1 MTRLAEDRERPE
13 EAPEEKKKPV
23 DIADFYLER
32 RPELEPTEFRDG
44 FTVKTVLGA
53 LFVAVLMMPGAIYLG
68 LLVGQNLGP
77 AGQWT
82 TIILFTEV
90 CRRSFTVLTRQELYM
105 IYYMAGSIN
114 YMAGGLMLAGGAFAW
129 LIWAQYVV
137 QSPHATT
144 FGIVN
149 DIPKWYAPP
158 IGSEAYVK
166 RTFIHR
172 DWLVPILILIGTNV
186 LGRLQWVGLGY
197 FLFRTTS
204 DVERLPFPM
213 APIAAQGATA
223 LAESSEEAESWRW
236 PVFSVGTMI
245 GLVYGFFYVS
255 IPVITSG
262 FLADPLTLIPIPF
275 IDLMKNTEDV
285 LPAGRFALGTDLGPI
300 FWGFVVPFPIVVGT
314 FIGSMVSNL
323 FFSPILYRLSYDPA
337 TATSSIF
344 PTWSKGMSLIQ
355 SEMTLNFDLFMSIG
369 IGVALAIA
377 VVGVHTVAST
387 LLKARVQR
395 ARGEQGHGFG
405 DVPKGRGDFP
415 IWAALAAWSFSTLC
429 YVVLAHALVP
439 KFPLKFLIGF
449 AFLWTPLISYMSA
462 RMYGFIGQPLQI
474 PYVQSAT
481 FILSGYKGI
490 DIWFAPMPIFD
501 NGWAAAQFREVE
513 LTGTKMISVVKAEI
527 FLLVLMLVFSFTYW
541 SFFWRSSQIPS
552 SQYPYAQAWWPLN
565 AFYTCLWATATDPN
579 TADRPTFLM
588 QALKFPVMGYSGA
601 GMLGVY
607 AVFVALKIPALWFY
621 GFAYGFTA
629 STYLCTPMFVG
640 AMLGRY
646 YFARRFGVARWARYT
661 PVLAAGYT
669 CGVGLIGMVSIGLTI
684 IFKAV
689 RSLPF

>member
-1 MTRLAEDRERPE
+1 LAEERDKAGEGREE
-13 EAPEEKKKPV
+13 NKKV

-44 FTVKTVLGA
+44 FTLKTVLGA

-137 QSPHATT
+137 QSPQATQ
-144 FGIVN
+144 FEIASE
-149 DIPKWYAPP
+149 IPKWYAPP
-158 IGSEAYVK
+158 LGSEAYLK
-166 RTFIHR
+166 RTFLHS
-172 DWLVPILILIGTNV
+172 DWVVPILILVTTNI

-223 LAESSEEAESWRW
+223 LAEASEETGTWRW

-245 GLVYGFFYVS
+245 GLVYGFFYVA

-275 IDLMKNTEDV
+275 IDLMRNTEDV
-285 LPAGRFALGTDLGPI
+285 LPAGRFAIGTDLGPI

-314 FIGSMVSNL
+314 FIGAMLNNVL
-323 FFSPILYRLSYDPA
+323 FAPMLYRFTYDPV
-337 TATSSIF
+337 TQESTLF

-355 SEMTLNFDLFMSIG
+355 SEMTLNFDLYMSIG
-369 IGVALAIA
+369 IGIALAIA
-377 VVGVHTVAST
+377 VVGIHTVIAT
-387 LLKARVQR
+387 LLKARAQR
-395 ARGEQGHGFG
+395 ARGVEARGYG
-405 DVPKGRGDFP
+405 DVPEGRGDFP
-415 IWAALAAWSFSTLC
+415 IWMGLAAWTFSTVC
-429 YVVLAHALVP
+429 YILLARKLVP
-439 KFPLKFLIGF
+439 EFPLMFLIGF

-462 RMYGFIGQPLQI
+462 RMMGFVGQPLQI
-474 PYVQSAT
+474 PYVMQAT

-501 NGWAAAQFREVE
+501 NGWAAQMFREVE
-513 LTGTKMISVVKAEI
+513 LTGTKMISVVKAEV
-527 FLLVLMLVFSFTYW
+527 FLLVLMLAFSFVYW

-552 SQYPYAQAWWPLN
+552 SQYPYAQTWWPLN
-565 AFYTCLWATATDPN
+565 AFYQCLWATATDPRA
-579 TADRPTFLM
+579 TDRPTFLM
-588 QALKFPVMGYSGA
+588 EALKFPVIGYSGVA
-601 GMLGVY
+601 MLAVY
-607 AVFVALKIPALWFY
+607 GGFLALKIRALWFY
-621 GFAYGFTA
+621 GFAYGLTQ
-629 STYLCTPMFVG
+629 STWLCTPMFAG
-640 AMLGRY
+640 ALLGRY
-646 YFARRFGVARWARYT
+646 YFARRFGVERWARYA

>member
-1 MTRLAEDRERPE
+1 VTRLAEELERG
-13 EAPEEKKKPV
+13 EEKRDEEQV
-23 DIADFYLER
+23 DIANFYLER

-44 FTVKTVLGA
+44 FTLKTVLGV
-53 LFVAVLMMPGAIYLG
+53 LFVAILMMPGAIYLG

-114 YMAGGLMLAGGAFAW
+114 SMMGGLMLAGGAFAW

-137 QSPHATT
+137 NSPAATS
-144 FGIVN
+144 FGIAN
-149 DIPKWYAPP
+149 DIPTWYAPAL
-158 IGSEAYVK
+158 GSEVYVK
-166 RTFIHR
+166 RTFVHK
-172 DWLVPILILIGTNV
+172 DWLVPILLTLTTTV
-186 LGRLQWVGLGY
+186 LGRMQWVGLGY

-223 LAESSEEAESWRW
+223 LAEASEESESWRW
-236 PVFSVGTMI
+236 AVFSVGTMI
-245 GLVYGFFYVS
+245 GLVYGFFYVA

-262 FLADPLTLIPIPF
+262 FLADPLSLIPIPF
-275 IDLMKNTEDV
+275 IDLMRNTEDV
-285 LPAGRFALGTDLGPI
+285 LPAGRFAIGTDLGPI
-300 FWGFVVPFPIVVGT
+300 MWGFVVPFPIVAGT
-314 FIGSMVSNL
+314 FIGSMLCNFGL
-323 FFSPILYRLSYDPA
+323 APMLYRFSYDPE
-337 TATSSIF
+337 TSKSAIF

-369 IGVALAIA
+369 IGIALAIA
-377 VVGVHTVAST
+377 VVGIHTVVAT
-387 LLKARVQR
+387 MLKARVDR
-395 ARGEQGHGFG
+395 ARGGVQRGYG
-405 DVPKGRGDFP
+405 DIPEGRGDFP
-415 IWAALAAWSFSTLC
+415 IWIALAAWSFSTLC
-429 YVVLAHALVP
+429 YVLLAHALVP
-439 KFPLKFLIGF
+439 RFPLLFLVGF

-462 RMYGFIGQPLQI
+462 RMMGFVGQPLQI
-474 PYVQSAT
+474 PYVAQAT

-501 NGWAAAQFREVE
+501 NGWAAQMFREVE
-513 LTGTKMISVVKAEI
+513 LTGTKMISVVKAEAL
-527 FLLVLMLVFSFTYW
+527 LLVVMLVFSFTYW

-552 SQYPYAQAWWPLN
+552 SQYPYAQTFWPLN
-565 AFYTCLWATATDPN
+565 AFYQCLWATATDPN
-579 TADRPTFLM
+579 ATDRPTFLIE
-588 QALKFPVMGYSGA
+588 ALKFPVIGYSGA
-601 GMLGVY
+601 GMLAVY
-607 AVFVALKIPALWFY
+607 LAFVAFKIPALWFY
-621 GFAYGFTA
+621 GFAYGVTQ
-629 STYLCTPMFVG
+629 STWICTPMFIG

-646 YFARRFGVARWARYT
+646 YFSRRFGADRWRRYA

>member
-1 MTRLAEDRERPE
+1 MAEEQDRAGEGR
-13 EAPEEKKKPV
+13 EEKKAV

-44 FTVKTVLGA
+44 FTLKTVLGA
-53 LFVAVLMMPGAIYLG
+53 LFVAILMMPGAIYLG

-114 YMAGGLMLAGGAFAW
+114 YMVGGMMLAGGAFAW

-137 QSPHATT
+137 QSPTATS
-144 FGIVN
+144 FGIA
-149 DIPKWYAPP
+149 DKIPSWYAPP

-166 RTFIHR
+166 RTFLHA
-172 DWLVPILILIGTNV
+172 DWTVPILILVTTNI
-186 LGRLQWVGLGY
+186 LSRLQWVGLGY

-223 LAESSEEAESWRW
+223 LAEASTDTGTWRW

-245 GLVYGFFYVS
+245 GLVYGFFYVA

-275 IDLMKNTEDV
+275 IDLMRNTEDV
-285 LPAGRFALGTDLGPI
+285 LPAGRFAVGTDLGPI

-314 FIGSMVSNL
+314 FIGSMLSNL
-323 FFSPILYRLSYDPA
+323 VFSPMLYRFTYDPV
-337 TATSSIF
+337 TETSSLF

-355 SEMTLNFDLFMSIG
+355 SEMTIGFDLFMSIG
-369 IGVALAIA
+369 IGIALAIA
-377 VVGVHTVAST
+377 AVGIHTVIAT
-387 LLKARVQR
+387 LLKARAQR
-395 ARGEQGHGFG
+395 AMGIEQRGYG
-405 DVPKGRGDFP
+405 DVPEGRGDFP
-415 IWAALAAWSFSTLC
+415 IWAALAAWSFSTVC
-429 YVVLAHALVP
+429 YILLAHKLVP
-439 KFPLKFLIGF
+439 DFPLTFLIGF

-462 RMYGFIGQPLQI
+462 RMMGFVGRPLEI
-474 PYVQSAT
+474 PYVTQAT
-481 FILSGYKGI
+481 FILSGYEGV

-501 NGWAAAQFREVE
+501 NGWAAQTFREVE
-513 LTGTKMISVVKAEI
+513 LTGTKMVSVVKAEA
-527 FLLVLMLVFSFTYW
+527 FLLVLMLGFSFLYW

-552 SQYPYAQAWWPLN
+552 SQYPYAQMWWPLN
-565 AFYTCLWATATDPN
+565 AFYQCLWATATDPD
-579 TADRPTFLM
+579 TAGAGRPTFLL
-588 QALKFPVMGYSGA
+588 QALKFPVIAYSMA

-607 AVFVALKIPALWFY
+607 GLFLAFKVSALWFY
-621 GFAYGFTA
+621 GFASGFPA
-629 STYLCTPMFVG
+629 STWWITPMFVG
-640 AMLGRY
+640 ALLGRY
-646 YFARRFGVARWARYT
+646 YFARRFGVERWARYA